1 MNKKKFMLL
10 SAIAMLG
17 FGVIAPISNTNNVQA
32 ATPYVDKDN
41 VLHDYGQKNNGVN
54 LNEPLDSH
62 ITRQTTAL
70 RQGAWRVYIDP
81 HFSKNDKKELV
92 EAIQAWQKKGV
103 HVYRSTDKSSQMAD
117 IFIEKPS
124 QERTKWMMKKH
135 YLGLSHPNSNY
146 ATFQP
151 ASYTEITLVTGY
163 IKRCGDS
170 VQIAA
175 EHELGHAFGMTHSLN
190 KRSVMYWS
198 DVGNNKIQY
207 ITKNDA
213 KVARYLQKCLLD
225 GNYYHAQTQAVTY

>member
-92 EAIQAWQKKGV
+92 EAIQAWQKKESMFIAV
-103 HVYRSTDKSSQMAD
+103 RTSPRKWPTSLLKSRHKNA
-117 IFIEKPS
+117 
-124 QERTKWMMKKH
+124 
-135 YLGLSHPNSNY
+135 LS
-146 ATFQP
+146 
-151 ASYTEITLVTGY
+151 G
-163 IKRCGDS
+163 
-170 VQIAA
+170 
-175 EHELGHAFGMTHSLN
+175 
-190 KRSVMYWS
+190 
-198 DVGNNKIQY
+198 
-207 ITKNDA
+207 
-213 KVARYLQKCLLD
+213 
-225 GNYYHAQTQAVTY
+225 